1 MDMGNLLQ
9 QARQMH
15 EKFGKVQDE
24 LAAKT
29 LTGESGGGMVR
40 VAVNGRK
47 QALSV
52 EIEPALLAASEKKM
66 LEDLLVAAMND
77 ALRKAEDLS
86 KQEMGRLT
94 GGMTIPGLGNLF

>member
-1 MDMGNLLQ
+1 MDMSNLLQ

-15 EKFGKVQDE
+15 EKLGKVQEE
-24 LAAKT
+24 LASKT

-52 EIEPALLAASEKKM
+52 EVEPALLVASEKQM
-66 LEDLLVAAMND
+66 LEDLLVAAIND
-77 ALRKAEDLS
+77 ALRKADELS

-94 GGMTIPGLGNLF
+94 GGMTIPGLSGLF

>member
-1 MDMGNLLQ
+1 MDMANLFQ

-15 EKFGKVQDE
+15 EKLGKIQDE
-24 LAAKT
+24 LAAQT

-40 VAVNGRK
+40 VAVNGRR

-66 LEDLLVAAMND
+66 LEDLLVAAIND
-77 ALRKAEDLS
+77 ALRKAEELS
-86 KQEMGRLT
+86 KQEMSRLT
-94 GGMTIPGLGNLF
+94 GGLNIPGLGGLF

>member
-15 EKFGKVQDE
+15 EKLGKIQEE
-24 LAAKT
+24 LAGKT

-40 VAVNGRK
+40 VVMNGRR
-47 QALSV
+47 QTLAV
-52 EIEPALLAASEKKM
+52 EIEPALLTASEKKM
-66 LEDLLVAAMND
+66 LEDLLVAAIND
-77 ALRKAEDLS
+77 ATRKAEELG

>member
-15 EKFGKVQDE
+15 EKMTKIQDD
-24 LAAKT
+24 LALKT
-29 LTGESGGGMVR
+29 ITGESGGGMAR
-40 VAVNGRK
+40 VTINGRR

-52 EIEPALLAASEKKM
+52 EIEPALLVASEKKM

-77 ALRKAEDLS
+77 ALRKADELNS
-86 KQEMGRLT
+86 QEMRRLT
-94 GGMTIPGLGNLF
+94 GGMTIPGLSNLF

>member
-15 EKFGKVQDE
+15 DKLGKIQDE
-24 LAAKT
+24 LAGKT

-40 VAVNGRK
+40 VAMNGRR
-47 QALSV
+47 QTLAV

-66 LEDLLVAAMND
+66 LEDLLVAAIND
-77 ALRKAEDLS
+77 ASRKAEELS

>member
-15 EKFGKVQDE
+15 EKIGKIQEE
-24 LAAKT
+24 LAGKT

-40 VAVNGRK
+40 VAVNGCR
-47 QALSV
+47 QVLSI
-52 EIEPALLAASEKKM
+52 EIEPALFAASEKQM

-77 ALRKAEDLS
+77 GLRKAEDLS
-86 KQEMGRLT
+86 KREMARLA
-94 GGMTIPGLGNLF
+94 GGMAIPGLGGLF

>member
-15 EKFGKVQDE
+15 DKLGKIQEE
-24 LAAKT
+24 LASKT

-40 VAVNGRK
+40 VAMNGRR
-47 QALSV
+47 QALAV

-66 LEDLLVAAMND
+66 LEDLIVAAIND
-77 ALRKAEDLS
+77 ASRKAEELG
-86 KQEMGRLT
+86 KEEIGRLT